1 MNHQILQNYSLFSK
15 MMNELHSLPSRSWQ
29 LNKGTTLQ
37 KIIIYTYVVRQQVKI
52 YSKSYSKSFPSGT
65 QYLCSTSS
73 WLSPTIPLKNMRKQH
88 KILHQCLRRLSTFNY
103 TAGPHV
109 NLIHIADFIV
119 STLFSTTMIQ
129 GNLHNIYLD
138 STCNPKC
145 SS

>member
-1 MNHQILQNYSLFSK
+1 MNCSPCPQEAGSSLI
-15 MMNELHSLPSRSWQ
+15 
-29 LNKGTTLQ
+29 KGTTLQ

-73 WLSPTIPLKNMRKQH
+73 RLSPTILLKNMRKQH

-119 STLFSTTMIQ
+119 STLFSITMIQ
-129 GNLHNIYLD
+129 GNLHNIYLGQYMQ
-138 STCNPKC
+138 SKMQLLILTNYGFATCTAVY
-145 SS
+145 